1 VDIIEHKNLDDYL
14 EMIYTISEEEA
25 KGLARTKELS
35 ERLGVYPSTVT
46 ETMQKLAERG
56 LVVRI
61 SYEGVKLTGAGRNY
75 AMDILS
81 RHRILECFFSQYLG
95 MGPSDV
101 KDEICGIEHHL
112 SEEVLERLYVKLGK
126 PKSCPHGKP
135 IPVTWGEAHG

>member
-1 VDIIEHKNLDDYL
+1 VDIAEHKNPDDYL
-14 EMIYTISEEEA
+14 EMIYTISEEES
-25 KGLARTKELS
+25 KGLVRIKELS

-61 SYEGVKLTGAGRNY
+61 SYEGVRLTGAGRSY

-81 RHRILECFFSQYLG
+81 KHRVLECFFSQYLG
-95 MGPSDV
+95 MVPSDV
-101 KDEICGIEHHL
+101 QDEICGIEHHL
-112 SEEVLERLYVKLGK
+112 SRRVLERLYLKLGK

-135 IPVTWGEAHG
+135 IPAIWG